1 MIREKA
7 MPRTIKNRLNKIDC
21 NVEGENTQAAVL
33 DLASE
38 LGYEVEDENS
48 GKRNEEG
55 GYMHNVKVVND
66 EGRVAWIHFNHP
78 GHNYAHRK
86 GEWFWYIM

>member
-1 MIREKA
+1 MAREKV
-7 MPRTIKNRLNKIDC
+7 MPRIVKNKLNKIDC
-21 NVEGENTQAAVL
+21 NVEGENTEAAVL

-38 LGYEVEDENS
+38 LGYEIEEEFD
-48 GKRNEEG
+48 GRRNEEG
-55 GYMHNVKVVND
+55 GFMHNVKVVND

-78 GHNYAHRK
+78 CPDYAHRK

>member
-21 NVEGENTQAAVL
+21 NVEGENTEAAVL

-48 GKRNEEG
+48 GPRNEEG

-86 GEWFWYIM
+86 GEWFWYIL